1 MNLYLLNIITE
12 WGVNMQC
19 PNCGG
24 VLDETGKC
32 MICKTNKNIKLT
44 EDGKIVTNNNQFD
57 TFLRLSEYCKER
69 EDS

>member
-1 MNLYLLNIITE
+1 MK
-12 WGVNMQC
+12 C

-24 VLDETGKC
+24 VLDESGKC
-32 MICKTNKNIKLT
+32 MICKTNNNIKLT
-44 EDGKIVTNNNQFD
+44 EDGKIVANNNQFD